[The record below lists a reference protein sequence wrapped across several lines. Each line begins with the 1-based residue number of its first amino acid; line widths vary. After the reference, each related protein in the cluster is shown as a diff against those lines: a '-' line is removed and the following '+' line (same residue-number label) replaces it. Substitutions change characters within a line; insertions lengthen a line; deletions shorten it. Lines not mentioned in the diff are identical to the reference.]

1 MEKVVVIGVDGA
13 SPDLMELWMNKG
25 KLPHFQKIR
34 EKGVW
39 GKLASTIPPFS
50 APAWTSIITGCN
62 LGKHGIYGFERTD
75 TLETNLITSRYRK
88 TSAIWNY
95 LTDIGLKSIIVN
107 VPGTYPPEKI
117 NGVMITGLLTPSP
130 ESNFTYPWHIKER
143 LMKDDLGEYELE
155 SIWLEDFPRSFMAKH
170 VPDKLL
176 NLLLKQMESRAQVTL
191 NLMKNLDWDFTMV
204 VFRGTDTVQ
213 HFLFD
218 KKDMLLSC
226 YQKVDELVGKIMEI
240 APKATFFIVSDH
252 GFEEIKKILHPDNVL
267 YNAGLLK
274 PYQEPYGSAFS
285 IIWYSFFKMGR
296 FFLRILPPDT
306 IKHSTI
312 IKKLLFSSASK
323 HRVYDF
329 SKTKAFCTAEGRG
342 IQINLKGRYRGG
354 IIENKDYEKTRNEI
368 IKLFSEFKDQENNK
382 RFIEE
387 VYRGNEI
394 YGEEA
399 WNPLDL
405 ILSPKKGYSTS
416 EGLRSYDSL
425 SNRLQSKGD
434 KLPIL
439 FKHDAAERTG
449 DHAPYGIFFAYGK
462 DVKPGHTVHNIS
474 VMDVLPLVFTAMN
487 IPVPNSIDGK
497 VYAEI
502 FREKPKVKTV
512 DWKSFT
518 SSKQMLKKSEI
529 ERIRELK
536 EKIKQKNK

>member
-1 MEKVVVIGVDGA
+1 MQKVIVIGVDGA
-13 SPDLMELWMNKG
+13 TLDLMEPWMDTG
-25 KLPHFQKIR
+25 KLPNFQKIR

-39 GKLASTIPPFS
+39 GKLASTTPPFS
-50 APAWTSIITGCN
+50 APAWASIVTGCN
-62 LGKHGIYGFERTD
+62 PGKHGIYGFESTES
-75 TLETNLITSRYRK
+75 LETHLVNSRYRK
-88 TSAIWNY
+88 APALWNC
-95 LTDIGLKSIIVN
+95 LTDIGLSSIIVN
-107 VPGTYPPEKI
+107 IPGTYPPEKI
-117 NGVMITGLLTPSP
+117 KGVMITGLMTPSP
-130 ESNFTYPWHIKER
+130 ESNFTYPKKIKER
-143 LMKDDLGEYELE
+143 LTKDDLGEYELE
-155 SIWLEDFPRSFMAKH
+155 SIWLEDFPRSYMAKH
-170 VPDKLL
+170 APDKLL
-176 NLLLKQMESRAQVTL
+176 NILIKQMESRAQVTI
-191 NLMKNLDWDFTMV
+191 NLMKKEDWDFTMV
-204 VFRGTDTVQ
+204 VFRGTDTAQ

-218 KKDMLLSC
+218 KKNLLLSC

-252 GFEEIKKILHPDNVL
+252 GFEEIKKIIHPDNIL

-274 PYQEPYGSAFS
+274 PYQEPYDGAFS
-285 IIWYSFFKMGR
+285 IIWYLFFKMGR

-306 IKHSTI
+306 IKHSTV

-329 SKTKAFCTAEGRG
+329 SKTKAFCMSEGRG
-342 IQINLKGRYRGG
+342 IQINLKGRYEEG
-354 IIENKDYEKTRNEI
+354 IVENKDYEKTQDEI
-368 IKLFSEFKDQENNK
+368 IKLFCELRDPEDNE
-382 RFIEE
+382 RFVEK

-394 YGEEA
+394 YGEAA
-399 WNPLDL
+399 WKPLDL
-405 ILSPKKGYSTS
+405 VLQPKKGYTMS
-416 EGLRSYDSL
+416 EGIRSYDIL
-425 SNRLQSKGD
+425 SHRLQSKAD

-439 FKHDAAERTG
+439 FKHDASERTG

-497 VYAEI
+497 VYAGI